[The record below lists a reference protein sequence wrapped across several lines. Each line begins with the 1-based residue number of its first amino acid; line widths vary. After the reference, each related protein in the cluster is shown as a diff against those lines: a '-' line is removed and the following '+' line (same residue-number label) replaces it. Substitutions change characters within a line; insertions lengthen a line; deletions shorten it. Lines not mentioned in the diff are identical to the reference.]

1 MPAAKRKV
9 MTILGTRPELIKMSR
24 VIAALDAAFDHVLVH
39 TGQNYDPQLNAVFY
53 GELGI
58 RQPDHWLDAAG
69 ATAVET
75 MAAVMTRTDALLE
88 AESPDAVLIYGDTN
102 SGLACLPAKR
112 RKIPIFHMEAGNRC
126 FDARV
131 PEEINRKIID
141 HTSDINLVLTEH
153 ARRYLLAEAFPADRL
168 FKVGSHM
175 PEVLAYARDGIA
187 ASDALARLGVEK
199 GGYFIVSAHR
209 EENVDDPVRLRRL
222 LDALRR
228 LRADH
233 GLPILVSTHPRT
245 RARLEALPGGSEIE
259 GVTFFPPFGFLDYMR
274 LQQGAACVI
283 SDSGTIAEESA
294 LMGFPAVTIRDSHE
308 RPEGQDAGA
317 VVLSSADPDRLAEGV
332 AVALATHSARSA
344 DLAPALGHVPD
355 YDGGQV
361 SAKVVRIVAGYIDYV
376 NRTVWR
382 KDAVAG

>member
-1 MPAAKRKV
+1 

-24 VIAALDAAFDHVLVH
+24 VIAALDRAFDHVLVH
-39 TGQNYDPQLNAVFY
+39 TGQNFDHELNTVFY
-53 GELGI
+53 ADLGI
-58 RQPDHWLDAAG
+58 RPPDHYLDAAG
-69 ATAVET
+69 TTPIET
-75 MAAVMTRTDALLE
+75 IAQVMLKVDALLE
-88 AESPDAVLIYGDTN
+88 AARPDAVMIYGDTN

-153 ARRYLLAEAFPADRL
+153 ARRYLLAEGFAPDRL

-175 PEVLAYARDGIA
+175 PEVLAHCAAGIA
-187 ASDALARLGVEK
+187 ASDVRGRLGLDK
-199 GGYFIVSAHR
+199 DGYILVSAHR
-209 EENVDDPVRLRRL
+209 EENVDDPARLKRL
-222 LDALRR
+222 LDGLRR

-245 RARLEALPGGSEIE
+245 RARLEAFGQTEALD
-259 GVTFFPPFGFLDYMR
+259 GVTFAKPFGFLDYMR
-274 LQQGAACVI
+274 LQQDAFCIV
-283 SDSGTIAEESA
+283 SDSGTISEEAS
-294 LMGFPAVTIRDSHE
+294 LLRLPAVTIRDAHE

-317 VVLSSADPDRLAEGV
+317 VVLTSADPDLLSEAVRIARLTHEG
-332 AVALATHSARSA
+332 RGA
-344 DLAPALGHVPD
+344 DLGRVLD
-355 YDGGQV
+355 YEGGQV
-361 SAKVVRIVAGYIDYV
+361 SAKIVRIVSGYIDYV

-382 KDAVAG
+382 KDAAPQ